1 MSQVNKE
8 FLENIKQLQ
17 TLMESVKTEL
27 GTIALIESRKA
38 KLIAS
43 YEEAESSMKDV
54 RAKIYDKYG
63 DGTIDLTTGE
73 FTPAPAPEAEIV
85 E

>member
-43 YEEAESSMKDV
+43 YEEAEASMKDV